1 MVLSEARVGR
11 GTMALLGCPREH
23 RVAHETFPS
32 IPPRILTLE
41 PVRAARQPSNVRV
54 PASGLRGGA
63 PRLCCLWHQMLG
75 LQRLSFL
82 PQNQG
87 NRRHLVG
94 QRQSRPGRQHSVGDS
109 HFVERAER
117 TIHRAGGRGRALEH
131 IFQLMAVVPGSSA
144 DYVEKDGQI
153 MRRRKPVY
161 IRGLN

>member
-11 GTMALLGCPREH
+11 GTMALSGCPREH

-75 LQRLSFL
+75 LQLLSFFHRIRAIAAIL
-82 PQNQG
+82 WA
-87 NRRHLVG
+87 
-94 QRQSRPGRQHSVGDS
+94 SVS
-109 HFVERAER
+109 
-117 TIHRAGGRGRALEH
+117 RAL
-131 IFQLMAVVPGSSA
+131 AGSIPLATRIS
-144 DYVEKDGQI
+144 
-153 MRRRKPVY
+153 
-161 IRGLN
+161 